1 MPVRTRLIA
10 GNWKMNR
17 TAMETEQFLGQFDAE
32 MGKAELLIC
41 MPFTDLYLA
50 EKYLAGTGI
59 KWGAQNVYPAEK
71 GAFTGEISPG
81 MLKETGC
88 SYVICGHS
96 ERRQILCESDEFVG
110 KKVKIVLAY
119 GMTPILCVGETLEE
133 RESGQMKTRLL
144 EEMRAALSGLS
155 PEELLRTVIAY
166 EPVWAIGTG
175 KTATAD
181 QAQEIHAFIRKTIA
195 DKYGKEVAENTSI
208 LYGGSCKP
216 SNAAELFA
224 KPDVDGGLIGGAA
237 LKADSFM
244 GIITAF

>member
-71 GAFTGEISPG
+71 
-81 MLKETGC
+81 
-88 SYVICGHS
+88 
-96 ERRQILCESDEFVG
+96 
-110 KKVKIVLAY
+110 IVLAY

-175 KTATAD
+175 KAATAQD
-181 QAQEIHAFIRKTIA
+181 AETVSAFIRKTIEA
-195 DKYGKEVAENTSI
+195 FSSGGVAEQIRI
-208 LYGGSCKP
+208 LYGGSVTGENISSFLREK
-216 SNAAELFA
+216 
-224 KPDVDGGLIGGAA
+224 DVDGALIGGAS
-237 LKADSFM
+237 LKAEELLS
-244 GIITAF
+244 IYKKACE

>member
-17 TAMETEQFLGQFDAE
+17 TAMETEQFLGRFDAE

-166 EPVWAIGTG
+166 DRKSGHRAGCGNCIRVYS
-175 KTATAD
+175 
-181 QAQEIHAFIRKTIA
+181 QNNRSVFIR
-195 DKYGKEVAENTSI
+195 
-208 LYGGSCKP
+208 GSRRTDTNFVWRFRNRREYFFFP
-216 SNAAELFA
+216 
-224 KPDVDGGLIGGAA
+224 
-237 LKADSFM
+237 
-244 GIITAF
+244 

>member
-1 MPVRTRLIA
+1 MRTRLIA

-17 TAMETEQFLGQFDAE
+17 TAMETEQFLGRFDAE

>member
-17 TAMETEQFLGQFDAE
+17 TAMETEQFLGRFDTE

-133 RESGQMKTRLL
+133 RGSGQVRTRPLGAR
-144 EEMRAALSGLS
+144 RAAL
-155 PEELLRTVIAY
+155 PEHTLE
-166 EPVWAIGTG
+166 
-175 KTATAD
+175 
-181 QAQEIHAFIRKTIA
+181 
-195 DKYGKEVAENTSI
+195 
-208 LYGGSCKP
+208 
-216 SNAAELFA
+216 
-224 KPDVDGGLIGGAA
+224 
-237 LKADSFM
+237 
-244 GIITAF
+244 

>member
-1 MPVRTRLIA
+1 MTA
-10 GNWKMNR
+10 GSM
-17 TAMETEQFLGQFDAE
+17 
-32 MGKAELLIC
+32 
-41 MPFTDLYLA
+41 
-50 EKYLAGTGI
+50 
-59 KWGAQNVYPAEK
+59 QNVYPAEK

-119 GMTPILCVGETLEE
+119 GMMPILCVGETLEE

-175 KTATAD
+175 KAATAQD
-181 QAQEIHAFIRKTIA
+181 AETVSAFIRKTIEA
-195 DKYGKEVAENTSI
+195 FSSGGVAEQIRI
-208 LYGGSCKP
+208 LYGGSVTGENISSFLREK
-216 SNAAELFA
+216 
-224 KPDVDGGLIGGAA
+224 DVDGALIGGAS
-237 LKADSFM
+237 LKAEELLS
-244 GIITAF
+244 IYKKACE

>member
-81 MLKETGC
+81 MLKEAGC

-155 PEELLRTVIAY
+155 PDENASIVLRINADTVS
-166 EPVWAIGTG
+166 GG
-175 KTATAD
+175 
-181 QAQEIHAFIRKTIA
+181 
-195 DKYGKEVAENTSI
+195 VAEQIRI
-208 LYGGSCKP
+208 LYGGSVTGENISSFLREK
-216 SNAAELFA
+216 
-224 KPDVDGGLIGGAA
+224 DVDGALIGGAS
-237 LKADSFM
+237 LKAEELLS
-244 GIITAF
+244 IYKKACE

>member
-1 MPVRTRLIA
+1 
-10 GNWKMNR
+10 
-17 TAMETEQFLGQFDAE
+17 
-32 MGKAELLIC
+32 

-155 PEELLRTVIAY
+155 LEELLRTVIAY

-175 KTATAD
+175 KTATPQ
-181 QAQEIHAFIRKTIA
+181 QAQEVHEFIRKIYSQMYA
-195 DKYGKEVAENTSI
+195 EASDKVRI
-208 LYGGSCKP
+208 LYGGSV
-216 SNAAELFA
+216 
-224 KPDVDGGLIGGAA
+224 KPDNVYELMKQKDIDGGLVGGASLEA
-237 LKADSFM
+237 ASF
-244 GIITAF
+244 AKLVKFNV

>member
-1 MPVRTRLIA
+1 MRTRLIA

-17 TAMETEQFLGQFDAE
+17 TAMETEQFLGRFDAE

-96 ERRQILCESDEFVG
+96 ERRQIC
-110 KKVKIVLAY
+110 
-119 GMTPILCVGETLEE
+119 
-133 RESGQMKTRLL
+133 LL
-144 EEMRAALSGLS
+144 YTS
-155 PEELLRTVIAY
+155 PSPR
-166 EPVWAIGTG
+166 
-175 KTATAD
+175 D
-181 QAQEIHAFIRKTIA
+181 C
-195 DKYGKEVAENTSI
+195 S
-208 LYGGSCKP
+208 
-216 SNAAELFA
+216 
-224 KPDVDGGLIGGAA
+224 
-237 LKADSFM
+237 
-244 GIITAF
+244 

>member
-1 MPVRTRLIA
+1 MRTRLIA

-17 TAMETEQFLGQFDAE
+17 TAMETEQFLGRFDTE

-175 KTATAD
+175 KNASPEDAD
-181 QAQEIHAFIRKTIA
+181 AIHSSIRKTLA
-195 DKYGKEVAENTSI
+195 ALYGEKAAKEMI
-208 LYGGSCKP
+208 IQYGGSMKP
-216 SNAAELFA
+216 ENAAGLLK
-224 KPDVDGGLIGGAA
+224 KPNIDGGLIGGAGLKTETFLPIA
-237 LKADSFM
+237 LFSE
-244 GIITAF
+244 

>member
-17 TAMETEQFLGQFDAE
+17 TAMETEQFLGRFDAE

-175 KTATAD
+175 KTATTA
-181 QAQEIHAFIRKTIA
+181 QAEEVCKAIRECICEV
-195 DKYGKEVAENTSI
+195 YGSEVAEKI
-208 LYGGSCKP
+208 RIQYGGSVNAA
-216 SNAAELFA
+216 NAAELFA
-224 KPDVDGGLIGGAA
+224 EADIDGGLVGGAS
-237 LKADSFM
+237 LKPDF
-244 GIITAF
+244 GKIVNYK

>member
-1 MPVRTRLIA
+1 MRIPFIA
-10 GNWKMNR
+10 GNWKMNH
-17 TAMETEQFLGQFDAE
+17 TAMETEQFLGRFDVE
-32 MGKAELLIC
+32 IGKAELLIC
-41 MPFTDLYLA
+41 MPFTDLYLV
-50 EKYLAGTGI
+50 EKYLSGSGV

-175 KTATAD
+175 
-181 QAQEIHAFIRKTIA
+181 
-195 DKYGKEVAENTSI
+195 
-208 LYGGSCKP
+208 
-216 SNAAELFA
+216 LFHN
-224 KPDVDGGLIGGAA
+224 GACRP
-237 LKADSFM
+237 
-244 GIITAF
+244 G